1 MKPEI
6 IIKNWLLSWFKPK
19 KVTAYNTQAMADRR
33 DDLTEDNFGAFISMF
48 VDERREQEF
57 TDDEKGALEQLIL
70 RPLIFASG
78 YPSNAKTAL
87 QLGAVYI
94 IGAGWLQTTSWP
106 GANKWEGRMSTQI
119 AVTGSTTG
127 ENLNMGE
134 VSLLL
139 HVITTLLIAGHNLF
153 ISEHMENPTIQETP
167 FATDEQNSYM
177 KKFAIRTVTLNYDYE
192 RHGLITPRNLTP

>member
-1 MKPEI
+1 MCQSQF
-6 IIKNWLLSWFKPK
+6 NY
-19 KVTAYNTQAMADRR
+19 V
-33 DDLTEDNFGAFISMF
+33 NF
-48 VDERREQEF
+48 EQEF
-57 TDDEKGALEQLIL
+57 SDDEKGALEQLIL

-78 YPSNAKTAL
+78 YPSNVKTGI

-119 AVTGSTTG
+119 AITGSTTG

-139 HVITTLLIAGHNLF
+139 HVITTILIASHNIF
-153 ISEHMENPTIQETP
+153 ISQHMENPTIQETP
-167 FATDEQNSYM
+167 FATDEQNSYL